1 MQTLATMI
9 ITAFIIRHLSIYRAQ
24 LLLCLTPVSM
34 WADTF
39 RTTCSE
45 CYKTLG
51 PTAATLYHPLFTY
64 TLVSSIQGALNSQT
78 LTDQLS
84 MYVVYVKAC
93 HPEHFRLQIVVK
105 ISDIPVSQEIQI
117 FYPLCITLL
126 LFLAINLMSNAERLC
141 EHILLDICIDS
152 VSGRFFLHREQY
164 ALDFWQQ
171 QQQ

>member
-1 MQTLATMI
+1 MLQN
-9 ITAFIIRHLSIYRAQ
+9 
-24 LLLCLTPVSM
+24 
-34 WADTF
+34 
-39 RTTCSE
+39 
-45 CYKTLG
+45 LG
-51 PTAATLYHPLFTY
+51 TNSSNLVPSFVYLHIGEQY
-64 TLVSSIQGALNSQT
+64 TGALNSQT